1 MRETNGR
8 KPRED
13 GPWMV
18 RFRGGVISGPFK
30 TDQLRWTDTG
40 DSFDVLAIERA
51 DKKKDPARSANGA
64 YQ

>member
-1 MRETNGR
+1 
-8 KPRED
+8 
-13 GPWMV
+13 MV

-40 DSFDVLAIERA
+40 DSFDVVAIERA
-51 DKKKDPARSANGA
+51 DKKKEPARPANGA